1 MQLRKDKKRKQGA
14 NRLVPQTECRFSR
27 DFLSWEVVGKPEGT
41 TPEKVIA
48 KTKKLRKS
56 YEKLETYRRSYTK
69 VSKGFATG
77 LISRA
82 SGS

>member
-56 YEKLETYRRSYTK
+56 YEKVMNKLWQVINLPQELYNS
-69 VSKGFATG
+69 
-77 LISRA
+77 
-82 SGS
+82 

>member
-48 KTKKLRKS
+48 KTKKLRKVMK
-56 YEKLETYRRSYTK
+56 KL
-69 VSKGFATG
+69 
-77 LISRA
+77 
-82 SGS
+82 